1 MPGPLDG
8 VTVLDL
14 TRLAPGPYCTMI
26 LGDLGADV
34 IRIHNPAP
42 PEGRR
47 AEQAGAAP
55 DRPLI
60 EWRGKEHDALD
71 RNKRSIGLNLKDER
85 AREVFYA
92 LAQNADVVVEEMR
105 PGVVERLGVDYATLR
120 ELNKRIVYCSVTGFG
135 QTGPYRLLAGHDL
148 NYIGHAGALGLI
160 GDANG
165 RPTIPQNIIA
175 DYAGGGLMAA
185 MGVCAALYERERSGE
200 GQLVDAAMSDGV
212 TYLLAQFISAFYGNG
227 EQPERGRSIYT
238 GNLPQYDVYETA
250 DGKWV
255 TIGSLEPWFY
265 ANLCRT
271 IGREDLIPY
280 AWDGGKRPEV
290 REAFAKAFK
299 AKTRDELFEWLNET
313 DLCANRLLELDELE
327 DDAHIRAREMIVELP
342 GADGPVKQVGVAPKL
357 SRTPLSARTVA
368 PEPGAHTDD
377 ILASAG
383 YSNDQIAELRAV
395 GAVE

>member
-8 VTVLDL
+8 ITVLDL

-42 PEGRR
+42 PDGRR

-60 EWRGKEHDALD
+60 EWRGTEADALD
-71 RNKRSIGLNLKDER
+71 RNKRSLGLNLKDER
-85 AREVFYA
+85 ARQVFYG
-92 LAQNADVVVEEMR
+92 LARDADVVVEEMR
-105 PGVVERLGVDYATLR
+105 PGVVKRLGVDYETLR

-135 QTGPYRLLAGHDL
+135 QTGPYKLLAGHDL
-148 NYIGHAGALGLI
+148 NYIGHAGALSLI
-160 GDANG
+160 GEGSG
-165 RPTIPQNIIA
+165 RPVIPQNLIA

-185 MGVCAALYERERSGE
+185 MGVLAALFERERSGE

-212 TYLLAQFISAFYGNG
+212 TYLLAQFISAFYGNN
-227 EQPERGRSIYT
+227 ELPERGSSIYT
-238 GNLPQYDVYETA
+238 GTLPQYEVYETA
-250 DGKWV
+250 DGKWI

-271 IGREDLIPY
+271 IGRDDLIAY
-280 AWDGGKRPEV
+280 AWERDKHPEV
-290 REAFAKAFK
+290 RDAFAAAFK
-299 AKTRDELFEWLNET
+299 AKTRDELFAWLNET
-313 DLCANRLLELDELE
+313 DLCANRMLELDELE
-327 DDAHIRAREMIVELP
+327 HDPQIQDREMILEVP
-342 GADGPVKQVGVAPKL
+342 GASGPVKQVGVAPKL
-357 SRTPLSARTVA
+357 SRTPLSVRTVA
-368 PEPGAHTDD
+368 PKPGAHTDE
-377 ILASAG
+377 ILGAAG
-383 YSNDQIAELRAV
+383 YTDEQIDKLREA

>member
-8 VTVLDL
+8 ITVLDL

-42 PEGRR
+42 PDGRR
-47 AEQAGAAP
+47 AEQMGAAP
-55 DRPLI
+55 DRPPI
-60 EWRGKEHDALD
+60 EWRGTEHDALD
-71 RNKRSIGLNLKDER
+71 RNKRSIGLNLKDVR
-85 AREVFYA
+85 AREIFYT
-92 LAQNADVVVEEMR
+92 LARDADVVVEEMR
-105 PGVVERLGVDYATLR
+105 PGVVKRLGVDYETLYA
-120 ELNKRIVYCSVTGFG
+120 LNKRIVYCSVTGFG
-135 QTGPYRLLAGHDL
+135 QTGPYKLLAGHDL

-160 GDANG
+160 GDADG
-165 RPTIPQNIIA
+165 RPVIPQNVIA

-185 MGVCAALYERERSGE
+185 MGVLAALYERERSGE

-212 TYLLAQFISAFYGNG
+212 TYLLAQFISAFYGND

-238 GNLPQYDVYETA
+238 GDLPQYGVYETA
-250 DGKWV
+250 DGKWI

-271 IGREDLIPY
+271 IGRDDLIPH
-280 AWDGGKRPEV
+280 AWDGDKHPEV
-290 REAFAKAFK
+290 REAFTGAFK

-327 DDAHIRAREMIVELP
+327 HDAQVQDREMIVEVAGP
-342 GADGPVKQVGVAPKL
+342 NGPVKQVGVAPKL

-368 PEPGAHTDD
+368 PPPGAHTDE

-383 YSNDQIAELRAV
+383 YSSEQIDELRTAN
-395 GAVE
+395 AVE

>member
-8 VTVLDL
+8 ITVLDL

-42 PEGRR
+42 PDGRR
-47 AEQAGAAP
+47 AEQMGAAP

-60 EWRGKEHDALD
+60 EWRGTEADALD

-92 LAQNADVVVEEMR
+92 LARDADVVVEEMR
-105 PGVVERLGVDYATLR
+105 PGVVERLGVDYETLR

-148 NYIGHAGALGLI
+148 NYIGMAGALGLI
-160 GDANG
+160 GDADG
-165 RPTIPQNIIA
+165 RPVTPQNIIA
-175 DYAGGGLMAA
+175 DYAGGGLLAA
-185 MGVCAALYERERSGE
+185 MGVCAALYEREKSGE

-212 TYLLAQFISAFYGNG
+212 TYLLAQFISALYGND
-227 EQPERGRSIYT
+227 ERPERGHSIYT
-238 GNLPQYDVYETA
+238 GDLPQYDVYETA
-250 DGKWV
+250 DGKWI

-271 IGREDLIPY
+271 IGREDLIPH
-280 AWDGGKRPEV
+280 AWDADKHPEV
-290 REAFAKAFK
+290 REAFAAAFK
-299 AKTRDELFEWLNET
+299 ARTRDELFEWLNQT
-313 DLCANRLLELDELE
+313 DLCANRMLELDELE
-327 DDAHIRAREMIVELP
+327 DDPQIQEREMIVELP
-342 GADGPVKQVGVAPKL
+342 GTDGPVKQVGVAPKL

-368 PEPGAHTDD
+368 PSPGAHTEE
-377 ILASAG
+377 ILAAAG
-383 YSNDQIAELRAV
+383 YSADQIAELRGA

>member
-8 VTVLDL
+8 ITVLDL

-34 IRIHNPAP
+34 IKIHNPAP
-42 PEGRR
+42 PDGRR

-55 DRPLI
+55 DREI
-60 EWRGKEHDALD
+60 VEWRGKEEDALD
-71 RNKRSIGLNLKDER
+71 RNKRSMGLNLKDER
-85 AREVFYA
+85 AREIFYA
-92 LAQNADVVVEEMR
+92 LAKDADIVVEEMR
-105 PGVVERLGVDYATLR
+105 PGVVERLGVDYETLR
-120 ELNKRIVYCSVTGFG
+120 KLNKRIVYCSVTGFG

-148 NYIGHAGALGLI
+148 NYIGMAGALSLI
-160 GDANG
+160 GDASG
-165 RPTIPQNIIA
+165 RPVTPQNIIA

-212 TYLLAQFISAFYGNG
+212 TYLLAQFLSAFYGND
-227 EQPERGRSIYT
+227 ELPERGQSIYT

-250 DGKWV
+250 DGKWI

-271 IGREDLIPY
+271 IGRDDLIPH
-280 AWDGGKRPEV
+280 AWDEDRRPEV
-290 REAFAKAFK
+290 REAFAAAFK
-299 AKTRDELFEWLNET
+299 EKTRDELFAWLNET

-327 DDAHIRAREMIVELP
+327 DDAQIQEREMIVEVS
-342 GADGPVKQVGVAPKL
+342 GSNGPVKQVGVAPKL
-357 SRTPLSARTVA
+357 SRTPGSVRTVA
-368 PEPGAHTDD
+368 PAPGEHTDE
-377 ILASAG
+377 ILAAAGFSAE
-383 YSNDQIAELRAV
+383 QVAELRAA
-395 GAVE
+395 GAIE